1 MAQTI
6 KQGAIAMSSAL
17 DQTPNTPVDVAPD
30 DHLRAT
36 DRAVEHIL
44 GQMQTDPKASGFRI
58 EIKRTGCSGWMYVVD
73 LVYEARPDDLVFHP
87 DDRLAI
93 HVDPKSFEF
102 VRGMEI
108 DFKAEGLTR
117 QIVFNNP
124 NVTAACGCGESFSVD

>member
-1 MAQTI
+1 MSSTPIDTPTAP
-6 KQGAIAMSSAL
+6 GAIA
-17 DQTPNTPVDVAPD
+17 DTDR
-30 DHLRAT
+30 LRAT

-44 GQMQTDPKASGFRI
+44 AQMETDPDAIGFRI
-58 EIKRTGCSGWMYVVD
+58 EIKRTGCSGWMYAVD
-73 LVYEARPDDLVFHP
+73 LVHEARPDDLVCAV
-87 DDRLAI
+87 DDRLNV

-124 NVTAACGCGESFSVD
+124 NVTAECGCGESFSVD